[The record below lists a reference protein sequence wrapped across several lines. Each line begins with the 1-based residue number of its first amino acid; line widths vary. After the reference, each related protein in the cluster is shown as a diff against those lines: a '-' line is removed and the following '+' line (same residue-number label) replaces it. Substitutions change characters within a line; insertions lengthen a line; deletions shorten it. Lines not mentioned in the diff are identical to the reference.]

1 CNTSI
6 KNHTS
11 IIKTKA
17 FPLFTIKFVSNSSAA
32 EELEKISRARHCG
45 ECNYVNEFSYE
56 KKFLDYIKMSGNES
70 FESATEPN
78 SKITEPDERNNIKDT
93 PETEVESP
101 ITLTESKNEL
111 QELEDIECKVSL
123 CTDDEVA
130 EVPTKETDV
139 AIIENAR
146 IICETVNESIE
157 KKIENSTTK
166 QNELPPNIPEI
177 QQEASIGA
185 GDTCYVIRQDG
196 NIDAQK
202 PEEQVATTGIID
214 QIKLESNKPVIENDK
229 NVTEKNE
236 LMISKLKE
244 EVQKTIN
251 ERDSYHKKLES
262 VEKKLAELQATYD
275 ALLKG
280 EGNEVMLRR
289 MVDQLKG
296 KLIQTSLQLEDRIR
310 TVSNQEKQISALN
323 SQVASLK
330 EVESLTRSLLQI
342 RNMEVKHLQA
352 EVDDMEV
359 RISEERERYNTMINK
374 MDAAVKLN
382 ADLKKEYETQLCLFR
397 DLREK
402 YEEKVSL
409 LSEEKR
415 ALEANTPSSK

>member
-1 CNTSI
+1 
-6 KNHTS
+6 
-11 IIKTKA
+11 
-17 FPLFTIKFVSNSSAA
+17 
-32 EELEKISRARHCG
+32 
-45 ECNYVNEFSYE
+45 
-56 KKFLDYIKMSGNES
+56 MSDNES

-78 SKITEPDERNNIKDT
+78 SNLPKITKSDEQNNMKHT
-93 PETEVESP
+93 PETEIENP
-101 ITLTESKNEL
+101 ITITESKNEL
-111 QELEDIECKVSL
+111 QELEDIECKVSH
-123 CTDDEVA
+123 CTEDEVA
-130 EVPTKETDV
+130 EMPTREIDA

-146 IICETVNESIE
+146 IICEAVNESIE
-157 KKIENSTTK
+157 KKVEDSTTK
-166 QNELPPNIPEI
+166 QNELPPNVPVI
-177 QQEASIGA
+177 QQEISIGA
-185 GDTCYVIRQDG
+185 GDTCLVTRQDRSA
-196 NIDAQK
+196 DAQK
-202 PEEQVATTGIID
+202 PEEQIAITGIID
-214 QIKLESNKPVIENDK
+214 QVKLESDKPVIENDK
-229 NVTEKNE
+229 NVTETE

-251 ERDSYHKKLES
+251 ERDSYQKKLGN
-262 VEKKLAELQATYD
+262 VEKKLAELQAAYD
-275 ALLKG
+275 SLMKG

-415 ALEANTPSSK
+415 ALEANTPSPK

>member
-1 CNTSI
+1 MVENQNIPTQDIDC
-6 KNHTS
+6 
-11 IIKTKA
+11 
-17 FPLFTIKFVSNSSAA
+17 
-32 EELEKISRARHCG
+32 KISNCIEDKTIEMSAK
-45 ECNYVNEFSYE
+45 EVNANVVE
-56 KKFLDYIKMSGNES
+56 DM
-70 FESATEPN
+70 
-78 SKITEPDERNNIKDT
+78 KI
-93 PETEVESP
+93 V
-101 ITLTESKNEL
+101 
-111 QELEDIECKVSL
+111 
-123 CTDDEVA
+123 
-130 EVPTKETDV
+130 
-139 AIIENAR
+139 
-146 IICETVNESIE
+146 CETVNKSLE
-157 KKIENSTTK
+157 KEVEDSTTSETK
-166 QNELPPNIPEI
+166 QNVSSPNIPEI
-177 QQEASIGA
+177 QQETTIGA
-185 GDTCYVIRQDG
+185 GDIFFVTKQDG
-196 NIDAQK
+196 NADVEK
-202 PEEQVATTGIID
+202 PEEQSAPTDMID
-214 QIKLESNKPVIENDK
+214 PIKPENDK
-229 NVTEKNE
+229 SVIGNDNNVTEHE
-236 LMISKLKE
+236 LLISKLKE
-244 EVQKTIN
+244 EVQKAAN
-251 ERDSYHKKLES
+251 ERDSYQKKLES
-262 VEKKLAELQATYD
+262 AEKKLTELQATYD

-323 SQVASLK
+323 NQVTSLK

-415 ALEANTPSSK
+415 ALEANVQSPK

>member
-1 CNTSI
+1 
-6 KNHTS
+6 
-11 IIKTKA
+11 
-17 FPLFTIKFVSNSSAA
+17 
-32 EELEKISRARHCG
+32 
-45 ECNYVNEFSYE
+45 
-56 KKFLDYIKMSGNES
+56 MSDNES
-70 FESATEPN
+70 FESVTEPN
-78 SKITEPDERNNIKDT
+78 SNLPKITKSDEQNNIKNI
-93 PETEVESP
+93 PETEIENP
-101 ITLTESKNEL
+101 ISITESKNEL
-111 QELEDIECKVSL
+111 EELEDIECKVSH
-123 CTDDEVA
+123 CTEGEVA
-130 EVPTKETDV
+130 ELPTKEIDA

-157 KKIENSTTK
+157 KKAEDSTTK
-166 QNELPPNIPEI
+166 QNELPPNVPVI
-177 QQEASIGA
+177 QQEISIGA
-185 GDTCYVIRQDG
+185 GDTCFVTRQDG
-196 NIDAQK
+196 NTDVQK
-202 PEEQVATTGIID
+202 PEEQVAITGIID
-214 QIKLESNKPVIENDK
+214 QVELESDKPVTENDK
-229 NVTEKNE
+229 NVTENE
-236 LMISKLKE
+236 LVISKLKE

-251 ERDSYHKKLES
+251 ERDSYQKKLES

-275 ALLKG
+275 ALMKG

-415 ALEANTPSSK
+415 ALEANTPSPK

>member
-1 CNTSI
+1 MSDNETLKSTTDPDSCLSEMAKSGQQDNVEDTSVATVENQNAPMQDI
-6 KNHTS
+6 DC
-11 IIKTKA
+11 
-17 FPLFTIKFVSNSSAA
+17 
-32 EELEKISRARHCG
+32 KISHGIEDQTIEMSAK
-45 ECNYVNEFSYE
+45 EVNAAS
-56 KKFLDYIKMSGNES
+56 I
-70 FESATEPN
+70 
-78 SKITEPDERNNIKDT
+78 
-93 PETEVESP
+93 
-101 ITLTESKNEL
+101 
-111 QELEDIECKVSL
+111 EDMK
-123 CTDDEVA
+123 
-130 EVPTKETDV
+130 
-139 AIIENAR
+139 
-146 IICETVNESIE
+146 IICETVNKSLE
-157 KKIENSTTK
+157 KKVEDSTTSEAK
-166 QNELPPNIPEI
+166 QNVSSPNIPEI
-177 QQEASIGA
+177 QQETAIGA
-185 GDTCYVIRQDG
+185 GDIFSVTKQDG
-196 NIDAQK
+196 NADVEK
-202 PEEQVATTGIID
+202 PEEQIALTGMVD
-214 QIKLESNKPVIENDK
+214 PIKPENDK
-229 NVTEKNE
+229 SVIGDDNNVTEHE
-236 LMISKLKE
+236 LLISKLKE
-244 EVQKTIN
+244 EVQKAAN
-251 ERDSYHKKLES
+251 ERDSYQKKLES
-262 VEKKLAELQATYD
+262 AEKKLTELQATYD

-323 SQVASLK
+323 NQVASLK

-415 ALEANTPSSK
+415 ALEANVQSPK